1 MNLEISLIFVNG
13 MWSEMIPTSKIMD
26 YMIGLIR
33 ILDSIPSGVCESK
46 LYLQFLKK
54 KVLINAIS
62 VTFKDR
68 SFILKLIMP
77 IYMLILLVEK

>member
-13 MWSEMIPTSKIMD
+13 MWSEMIPSSKIME

-46 LYLQFLKK
+46 LYL
-54 KVLINAIS
+54 
-62 VTFKDR
+62 
-68 SFILKLIMP
+68 
-77 IYMLILLVEK
+77 